1 MRPTNRLINRA
12 AVLAA
17 AGLVA
22 LSITGRSAH
31 ADTVLYSTGFETPTF
46 TTTGGSGGGGNLNGQ
61 GSFVESLTGT
71 GTGVVETSN
80 VISGAQSVDITRN
93 SASTLDFAP
102 HTVVSQASPF
112 TVTAQV
118 DVKIPTFSGTGGNG
132 PNFGLDLY
140 GNNGALEIGSLS
152 IDASNGNIWD
162 TANGRSAALITDG
175 ANPSEGPAVPGG
187 PVGGD
192 PTPISAN
199 TVETLKIVANFAS
212 GAGGPVTLQYFIG
225 TGPNGAT
232 TLEDT
237 ETTTVNV
244 SSFDFAYL
252 FGGAALGAP
261 TGDNGTNSGIFDNYS
276 VSTNAAVPEPTS
288 LAVVGVA
295 GMLLSLRRSRRAV
308 SGN

>member
-1 MRPTNRLINRA
+1 MRPINRLINRA

-22 LSITGRSAH
+22 LSITGRSAS

-46 TTTGGSGGGGNLNGQ
+46 TTTGSTPAGNLNGQ
-61 GSFVESLTGT
+61 GGFVESLTGT

-80 VISGAQSVDITRN
+80 VISGAQSVNITRN

-102 HTVVSQASPF
+102 HTIVSQASPF

-118 DVKIPTFSGTGGNG
+118 DVKIPTFSGTSGNG

-152 IDASNGNIWD
+152 IDSSNGNIWD
-162 TANGRSAALITDG
+162 TANGVSAALITDG
-175 ANPSEGPAVPGG
+175 SPDPS
-187 PVGGD
+187 
-192 PTPISAN
+192 PISAGS
-199 TVETLKIVANFAS
+199 VETLKVVANFAS

-225 TGPNGAT
+225 SGPNGAT

-244 SSFDFAYL
+244 SSFDYAYL

-261 TGDNGTNSGIFDNYS
+261 SGDNGTNSGIFDNYS

-288 LAVVGVA
+288 MAVVGVA
-295 GMLLSLRRSRRAV
+295 GMLLSLRRSRRAPV
-308 SGN
+308 AGN